1 MREKSQEK
9 TMITAKIMRFLRN
22 KVFLTV
28 LVLVGVAYCALT
40 LWTDNTSEPG
50 EDEAEVRGRVEF
62 HWGPDSVNGSSNTRV
77 TTCRNSVQGK
87 VLLAD
92 DQGYV
97 CHRVDRLSTGCCN
110 IAVDT
115 TRRYACDTCN
125 AHGCCA
131 IYEYC
136 VSCCL
141 HPDKKSLLKKV
152 LGQISESSPLY
163 ASVSDH
169 FELCLVKCRTS
180 SQSVQHE
187 TLYIDPRAKHC
198 YSQGPPLLTNNET

>member
-1 MREKSQEK
+1 MREKSPEK

-22 KVFLTV
+22 KVFLSVV
-28 LVLVGVAYCALT
+28 LLVGVVYCGLS
-40 LWTDNTSEPG
+40 LWSESSGPG
-50 EDEAEVRGRVEF
+50 EEEGEVGNRVEF
-62 HWGPDSVNGSSNTRV
+62 HWGPDAVNGSLGAKV

-110 IAVDT
+110 VAVES

-125 AHGCCA
+125 THGCCA

-152 LGQISESSPLY
+152 LGQISENSPLY

-198 YSQGPPLLTNNET
+198 YSQGPLTANSET

>member
-1 MREKSQEK
+1 MKDSTQEI
-9 TMITAKIMRFLRN
+9 MITAKIMRILRN
-22 KVFLTV
+22 KFFLTV
-28 LVLVGVAYCALT
+28 LVLVGVIYFGLS
-40 LWTDNTSEPG
+40 LWTDGTGIPDEN
-50 EDEAEVRGRVEF
+50 EDEVGGRVEF
-62 HWGPDSVNGSSNTRV
+62 RWGPDSPNGTSSDKV

-110 IAVDT
+110 VAVDT

-125 AHGCCA
+125 SHGCCA

-141 HPDKKSLLKKV
+141 QPDKKALLKKV
-152 LGQISESSPLY
+152 LGQISDNSPLY

-198 YSQGPPLLTNNET
+198 YGEGPPPLSNNET

>member
-1 MREKSQEK
+1 MLV
-9 TMITAKIMRFLRN
+9 AKIMRILRN
-22 KVFLTV
+22 KTILTV
-28 LVLVGVAYCALT
+28 ILLAGVTYCLVSVWARMDSMGTANERESTLTGV
-40 LWTDNTSEPG
+40 
-50 EDEAEVRGRVEF
+50 RVNDF
-62 HWGPDSVNGSSNTRV
+62 RWGPDLSNDTGRGTV
-77 TTCRNSVQGK
+77 MSCRNSVQGK

-97 CHRVDRLSTGCCN
+97 CHRVDRLGTGCCN
-110 IAVDT
+110 TGVDT

-125 AHGCCA
+125 VHGCCA

-141 HPDKKSLLKKV
+141 HPDKKALLKKV
-152 LGQISESSPLY
+152 LGQISENSPLY

-187 TLYIDPRAKHC
+187 TLYRDPRAKHC
-198 YSQGPPLLTNNET
+198 YGEGPPPVDNVEG

>member
-1 MREKSQEK
+1 MRDSSQEN
-9 TMITAKIMRFLRN
+9 MIAAKIMRMLRN

-28 LVLVGVAYCALT
+28 LVLVGVAYCGLS
-40 LWTDNTSEPG
+40 LWSDNSSVPNES
-50 EDEAEVRGRVEF
+50 EAEVAGRVEF
-62 HWGPDSVNGSSNTRV
+62 RWGPEAANDTASAKV

-110 IAVDT
+110 VVVET
-115 TRRYACDTCN
+115 TRRYVCDTCSI
-125 AHGCCA
+125 HGCCA

-141 HPDKKSLLKKV
+141 HPDKKALLKKV
-152 LGQISESSPLY
+152 LGQISDNSPLY

-198 YSQGPPLLTNNET
+198 YGEGPPSINSNET

>member
-1 MREKSQEK
+1 MRETSPEK

-28 LVLVGVAYCALT
+28 IVLVGLGYCGLS
-40 LWTDNTSEPG
+40 LWTEKSSGSG
-50 EDEAEVRGRVEF
+50 EEEGEAGGRVEF
-62 HWGPDSVNGSSNTRV
+62 HWGPDEAVNGSLAAKV

-97 CHRVDRLSTGCCN
+97 CHRVDRLSTGCCK
-110 IAVDT
+110 VGVES

-125 AHGCCA
+125 THGCCA

-136 VSCCL
+136 
-141 HPDKKSLLKKV
+141 KSLLKKV
-152 LGQISESSPLY
+152 LGQISENSPLY

-198 YSQGPPLLTNNET
+198 YSQGPLTANNET